1 MRLDVAKLPSPTSRT
16 ESRSPVHLDVGSS
29 APPSRFTGK
38 RVHFIGIG
46 GSGMSG
52 LARILLDSGAVV
64 TGSEPQPNEQTRSL
78 VERGAKISPEQ
89 FGRLLCREVDLVVRT
104 AAIPDSNVEY
114 QVAVNMG
121 LRTVKY
127 AQLLGEVMGERFGV
141 AVAGTHGKSTTS
153 AMIAHA
159 LLACGK
165 DPSFVIGGTVP
176 QLGGSSRSGGGEA
189 FVAEAC
195 EYDRSF
201 HNLAPTVAVIT
212 NIDADHL
219 DCYRDIDDIID
230 SFRTFAELVPAEG
243 KIIAAAEDRVAQAL
257 HVFDPSM
264 VEWCALETPAAWTTR
279 SLGIENGCHRG
290 HILRH
295 GLPAAEI
302 RLRVAGRHNLSNAT
316 LAVAACAACGVEP
329 QRAADAIGTFL
340 GVDRRMTEIG
350 RVPGVDA
357 VVVDD
362 YAHHPTELLATLDA
376 LRERYQPRRLIAVFQ
391 PHQASRTR
399 LLIDEFSRAF
409 PSADLVILPEIY
421 YVRDSAEDRRAVSS
435 AQLAR
440 RIQAAGGDAAFLPT
454 FEQVVEHLRSVVR
467 DGDLVVTLG
476 AGNVWEIGKAL
487 VASDGTSP
495 GAAG

>member
-1 MRLDVAKLPSPTSRT
+1 MRRDVAHSNLPTSRT
-16 ESRSPVHLDVGSS
+16 DSRSPIHRDVGAGPS
-29 APPSRFTGK
+29 PSRFFGR

-64 TGSEPQPNEQTRSL
+64 TGSEPQPNEQTRAL
-78 VERGAKISPEQ
+78 VERGARISPEQ
-89 FGRLLCREVDLVVRT
+89 FGRLLCRDVDLVVRT
-104 AAIPDSNVEY
+104 AAVPDSNVEY

-127 AQLLGEVMGERFGV
+127 AQLLGKVMGERLGV

-159 LLACGK
+159 LLACGH

-176 QLGGSSRSGGGEA
+176 QLGGSSRSGGGPA
-189 FVAEAC
+189 FIAEAC

-201 HNLAPTVAVIT
+201 HALAPTVAVIT

-219 DCYRDIDDIID
+219 DCYRDIHEIIE
-230 SFRTFAELVPAEG
+230 SFRDFAELVPESG
-243 KIIAAAEDRVAQAL
+243 RIIAAAEDRVAQAL
-257 HVFDPSM
+257 HVFDPAM
-264 VEWCALETPAAWTTR
+264 IEWCALETPAEWSTR
-279 SLGIENGCHRG
+279 SLGVEQGCHRG
-290 HILRH
+290 EISRA
-295 GLPAAEI
+295 GRPVAEI

-316 LAVAACAACGVEP
+316 LAVAACAACGLEP

-340 GVDRRMTEIG
+340 GVDRRMTELG

-376 LRERYQPRRLIAVFQ
+376 LRQRYQPRRLIAVFQ

-399 LLIDEFSRAF
+399 LLLDEFSRAF
-409 PSADLVILPEIY
+409 PSADLVVLPEIY
-421 YVRDSAEDRRAVSS
+421 YVRDSADDRRSVSS

-440 RIQAAGGDAAFLPT
+440 GLTARGVDATYLPT
-454 FEQVVEHLRSVVR
+454 FELVTAHLRSVIR

-487 VASDGTSP
+487 VA
-495 GAAG
+495 GAGLRIAG